1 MEPVPNR
8 APDSYSPEQSDWL
21 EEAHKF
27 TNRMTSPAET
37 KKHYGSFVDIA
48 DRGSALF
55 GSPAKMSDALTA
67 YKASKK
73 NSRKK

>member
-8 APDSYSPEQSDWL
+8 APNSYSPEQSAWL

-27 TNRMTSPAET
+27 TDRMTSPAET
-37 KKHYGSFVDIA
+37 KKNYGSFVDIA
-48 DRGSALF
+48 NRGSDLF

-73 NSRKK
+73 GKKK